1 MAANNNRIGITLA
14 CTECKQRNYQT
25 TKNKK
30 NDSGNQQVK
39 ASPRGRRTQRIR
51 RYTQTHSTACASKR
65 SGGSSRASMRSI
77 TSSGTAS
84 GRLALRR
91 RFSAH

>member
-30 NDSGNQQVK
+30 ND
-39 ASPRGRRTQRIR
+39 TDRIR
-51 RYTQTHSTACASKR
+51 NQEVLQILQK
-65 SGGSSRASMRSI
+65 
-77 TSSGTAS
+77 
-84 GRLALRR
+84 
-91 RFSAH
+91 AHFA